1 MVFGSEHFPP
11 HPCILCAKS
20 EAEDVLCLKLI
31 AKESVKSHCCG
42 PNHGLSM
49 VSKELAHVLEDLKF
63 ASGHAQ
69 KLK

>member
-1 MVFGSEHFPP
+1 MQ
-11 HPCILCAKS
+11 I
-20 EAEDVLCLKLI
+20 CLKPI
-31 AKESVKSHCCG
+31 AKGSVKSHHCG

-49 VSKELAHVLEDLKF
+49 VSKELAYVLEDLKF

>member
-1 MVFGSEHFPP
+1 MQM
-11 HPCILCAKS
+11 
-20 EAEDVLCLKLI
+20 CLKLI